1 MNLPLSMVNVDS
13 MAPSPEY
20 SDSLNTAAPL
30 DLDRFYDLCNCET
43 KIRST
48 KNVSIDPSPRYF
60 GEHDKMTGEK
70 SPILTSMTSPR
81 GFDSKIIGDK
91 YIDEPLTDHK
101 SCSRRIK
108 DLTHS
113 ENSCFNQIQDVKGNY
128 VRRIASSESIPYA
141 LSKRE
146 NYTRDYQTIDETCCV
161 RRVNSPDVRQ
171 LRYIQ
176 SAKGAWSY
184 NL

>member
-1 MNLPLSMVNVDS
+1 
-13 MAPSPEY
+13 
-20 SDSLNTAAPL
+20 
-30 DLDRFYDLCNCET
+30 ET

-70 SPILTSMTSPR
+70 SPILTSMTSPQ
-81 GFDSKIIGDK
+81 
-91 YIDEPLTDHK
+91 
-101 SCSRRIK
+101 
-108 DLTHS
+108 
-113 ENSCFNQIQDVKGNY
+113 NSCFNQIQDVKGNY
-128 VRRIASSESIPYA
+128 VRRIASSDSIPYA